1 MDDFTDAL
9 DISVLSSLL
18 SRPRVSLHPVIQK
31 PWLKFFREKIRRIMM
46 SSISSKGKITY
57 CNRNICRTS
66 TTKQVLGNCE
76 RMVMAN
82 LIRNI
87 QGVPKKRIFL
97 DFGNNTTLE
106 TARKKK
112 NSGNSLCDRH
122 HNFPIWPFR
131 SRENCVQRW
140 QPYLKILDK
149 NGEIFFRI

>member
-87 QGVPKKRIFL
+87 QGVPKKTHIFGFWQTPL
-97 DFGNNTTLE
+97 WKGLG
-106 TARKKK
+106 RKKIQEILYVIGTKKIKFGPKMATLPK
-112 NSGNSLCDRH
+112 NSFKKLRKFFMRELIFRH
-122 HNFPIWPFR
+122 P
-131 SRENCVQRW
+131 V
-140 QPYLKILDK
+140 
-149 NGEIFFRI
+149 